1 MASCLK
7 ALSSASRSLD
17 RVSKK
22 ALFAII
28 FYLLVPTFAILMIM
42 AAYPELSR
50 ESLTNMLLRT
60 VPIAVAL
67 VLVSQYGVRYEKGD
81 KRRFVLNEIYVLLVL
96 FWLLALFGGEP
107 IIHQTWGEHAFT
119 LNIWNY
125 VLLIFFVSCV
135 NAVYFAL
142 EYWAYGKNAK
152 SEEPGDGTSHEA
164 TAEKE
169 DVAISAQ

>member
-1 MASCLK
+1 
-7 ALSSASRSLD
+7 LSSASRSLD

-50 ESLTNMLLRT
+50 ENLTGMLLRT
-60 VPIAVAL
+60 IPIAVAL
-67 VLVSQYGVRYEKGD
+67 VLVSQYGVRYQKGD

-107 IIHQTWGEHAFT
+107 VIHQTWGGHDFT

-125 VLLIFFVSCV
+125 MLLIFFVSAV

-142 EYWAYGKNAK
+142 EHWAYGKDAK
-152 SEEPGDGTSHEA
+152 SGEPGDGASNEVTTEND
-164 TAEKE
+164 